1 MELIRLILR
10 HWEQSNWKKQKKFST
25 GKAFIKGNIDPVFT
39 LLQGSTDQIKK
50 DVEWRINV
58 GKENGGFILSS
69 ACSVAPKTPPQ
80 NIELLSELV
89 QTFGKY

>member
-1 MELIRLILR
+1 MEEAKRIL
-10 HWEQSNWKKQKKFST
+10 S

-58 GKENGGFILSS
+58 GKENGGYILSS